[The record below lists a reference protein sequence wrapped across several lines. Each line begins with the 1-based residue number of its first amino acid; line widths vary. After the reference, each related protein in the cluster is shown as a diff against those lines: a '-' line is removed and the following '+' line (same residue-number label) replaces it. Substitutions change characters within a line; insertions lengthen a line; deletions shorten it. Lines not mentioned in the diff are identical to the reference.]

1 MHAFS
6 EQMVKPLI
14 KKIWKGNERS
24 SNSLFEPQRIV
35 LNLKESSTPD
45 RHLHRHLYLHRPG
58 GDTKP
63 VHVTGDMEKYLTTEG
78 TKNGLGGFN
87 KHDLI
92 AATTMKGAPIH
103 YLNPTE
109 LSWIWRKPQRQIGV
123 CNIIGSNPIGELC
136 RFFLWTLMVT
146 LRLFFLYFAKTFEHL
161 KERRPSA
168 GHVCTKGGVGW
179 SDSPLPWKVSWS
191 LFISLCFSVNV
202 TAWFNNQAYHAI
214 AVSLAAADAGILRSV
229 LGKNVSM
236 TTVNHPLPRT
246 VQESINDLQ
255 R

>member
-1 MHAFS
+1 
-6 EQMVKPLI
+6 
-14 KKIWKGNERS
+14 
-24 SNSLFEPQRIV
+24 
-35 LNLKESSTPD
+35 
-45 RHLHRHLYLHRPG
+45 
-58 GDTKP
+58 
-63 VHVTGDMEKYLTTEG
+63 
-78 TKNGLGGFN
+78 
-87 KHDLI
+87 
-92 AATTMKGAPIH
+92 MKGAPIH

-109 LSWIWRKPQRQIGV
+109 LSWIWNLNARSASAISSARIP
-123 CNIIGSNPIGELC
+123 SESYAD
-136 RFFLWTLMVT
+136 FSLWTLVVT
-146 LRLFFLYFAKTFEHL
+146 LRLFFLYFAKTFEYL
-161 KERRPSA
+161 KERRPAA
-168 GHVCTKGGVGW
+168 GHVGTNWGVGW

-246 VQESINDLQ
+246 AQESINDLQ